1 MSFIYPKIIQPYLKS
16 HWHYII
22 LYLVSISIIFWIIF
36 LKLPIIFSNFV
47 QGKSNSYTDNYQS
60 LMIIFIFFVL
70 LSYLKVTLEK
80 NLILDL
86 SSNSRS
92 QALKQ
97 LFDKLRQ
104 NYQEIPESEISYI
117 SMQILWMI
125 REVFKFIFDIMVP
138 FLFLILIILIFTFT
152 HKPDIFYI
160 FGIHLILLGVLF
172 YLFSKISIQKYWN
185 QNEQIWIQKC
195 GNLLGDKFKNLLNI
209 ISENNINS
217 ELSSLERGQQ
227 SFIKNLNNTYNFTN
241 KNLLVYDVLLVF
253 TLLVII
259 AKMFNFK
266 NRNNTKNNVIIPSLL
281 IILIIY
287 FNLYRSFTQDLT
299 FKYHSISK
307 LITIDRR
314 LHYFSQKASCVAIS
328 SFFSIKLKNVYFRYQ
343 SQSPFIIKN
352 LSLEIKPR
360 KLNIIM
366 GPTGV
371 GKTTIMKLL
380 IKLYNP
386 TKGQIWYGQQN
397 GHKLCQTDILKFI
410 YYVNQKTI
418 LFNETILKNIQY
430 GTKVTISQVQTL
442 LSKYQL
448 DNYFNSLKEGLNNL
462 AGVNG
467 SNLSLGMQKVITVV
481 RGVLHQDKNIIIFD
495 EPLSS
500 LDKGTRKKII
510 LMITQEIKNKTIVV
524 ITHDDEIV
532 KFGDHLIYLK

>member
-1 MSFIYPKIIQPYLKS
+1 MSFINAKIIQPYLKS
-16 HWHYII
+16 HWYSII

-36 LKLPIIFSNFV
+36 LKIPIIFSNFV
-47 QGKSNSYTDNYQS
+47 QGKSDSYRNNYQF

-86 SSNSRS
+86 SSNSRT

-97 LFDKLRQ
+97 LFSKLSQ
-104 NYQEIPESEISYI
+104 NYDELSESEISYI
-117 SMQILWMI
+117 SMQILWMV
-125 REVFKFIFDIMVP
+125 REVFKFIFDIGVP
-138 FLFLILIILIFTFT
+138 FLFLTLIILIFTFSQ
-152 HKPDIFYI
+152 KPDIFYI
-160 FGIHLILLGVLF
+160 FGIHLIALGVLI
-172 YLFSKISIQKYWN
+172 YLFSKVSIRKYWN
-185 QNEQIWIQKC
+185 QNEKIWIQKC

-209 ISENNINS
+209 ISENKINS
-217 ELSSLERGQQ
+217 ELSSLEKGQQ
-227 SFIKNLNNTYNFTN
+227 SFILNLNRTYNFTN
-241 KNLLVYDVLLVF
+241 KNLLVYDILLVI

-259 AKMFNFK
+259 ARMFNFK
-266 NRNNTKNNVIIPSLL
+266 NNRNKVALPSLL

-287 FNLYRSFTQDLT
+287 FNLYRNFTQDLT

-307 LITIDRR
+307 LITIDKR
-314 LHYFSQKASCVAIS
+314 LHFLNQNISCVPIS
-328 SFFSIKLKNVYFRYQ
+328 SFFSIKFQNVYFKYQ

-386 TKGQIWYGQQN
+386 TKGHIWYGSQN
-397 GHKLCQTDILKFI
+397 GNKLCQTDILRSI
-410 YYVNQKTI
+410 HYVNQKTI
-418 LFNETILKNIQY
+418 LFNETVLKNIQY
-430 GTKVTISQVQTL
+430 GTTATISEVQAL
-442 LSKYQL
+442 LAKYQL
-448 DNYFNSLKEGLNNL
+448 DNYFNSLKDGLNNL

-467 SNLSLGMQKVITVV
+467 SHLSLGMQKVITVV

-510 LMITQEIKNKTIVV
+510 LMITQEIKKKTIVV

-532 KFGDHLIYLK
+532 KFGQHLIYLK